1 MINIKKH
8 MKLTLN
14 ETRDKCKRKDNK
26 LNNKLHWF
34 SSKFSIYFSFFFLK
48 LKLSADQVTIIF
60 FLIGLVGA
68 LLFTFNS
75 IILSVIAY
83 IMFRLHIIIDMS
95 DGDVARFN
103 QSYSIRGAYWDAII
117 HSIVNP
123 LYYVFISY
131 SFYVQFD
138 NDIFLIL
145 GAFSGI
151 SSSVLMAVKNN
162 YYKAML
168 FNKISLEDKKNNHL
182 KVKNFKFFI
191 LFTLSEIMSI
201 EGFVLLTVL
210 VRLIDIELLAFIL
223 VFAYLGFNILI
234 GAVKFYQFSYKGS
247 AFSKS

>member
-1 MINIKKH
+1 

-14 ETRDKCKRKDNK
+14 ETREKCKRKDNK
-26 LNNKLHWF
+26 LNNKLHWL

-48 LKLSADQVTIIF
+48 LRLSADQVTIIF
-60 FLIGLVGA
+60 FLIGLIGA

-103 QSYSIRGAYWDAII
+103 QSYSIRGAYWDAVI

-131 SFYVQFD
+131 SFYVQFN

-223 VFAYLGFNILI
+223 VFAYIGFNILI
-234 GAVKFYQFSYKGS
+234 SLVKFYQFSYSGKT
-247 AFSKS
+247 FTKS